1 MAKKQKAEVKERPLQ
16 KDAELF
22 DTLHAMVEDAENNSS
37 TWRDNTDTW
46 YKLRARN
53 KKTKTFP
60 FVGCSNLRLPTIET
74 YVRKAKAALLGI
86 YMNVK
91 PRMTIVPQSDA
102 NLEKARR
109 IEKFMD
115 WICDT
120 KIKLFEKLVVIVDKM
135 LEQGFC
141 LAKVVWKMEEVC
153 YTETISVNDLSEQE
167 RAALLDPN
175 IPDEALLEFAV
186 KKFNIDQSESVL
198 ADNLESLQKAIT
210 ELRSGKE
217 SVKVNLKDELY
228 NAPDV
233 VIAEGVY
240 VGVPTDSG
248 RNPQD
253 CRMIYHEY
261 FEPWDLVKQRA
272 DYGTYE
278 KDAVDNIEFVKSA
291 DIKDYKLLLNSKDA
305 KEGIDRLNNPSKMLR
320 LIDLYCYY
328 DLDGDKKDEKCHFLL
343 APDFKQVIKKQGL
356 ENDSQKWPFVKF
368 EAEITDNRWY
378 SSRGYPQHLEDISKE
393 IDAQH
398 NQKLDNQ
405 TIRNAPMFVF
415 RSGVVNP
422 RLVKFIPGQGIPVP
436 GMTPLTDAIQV
447 LNNNNPNVEFS
458 YEREELLLK
467 SNIQEYLGQMD
478 YSVQSMINK
487 RQPRTLGEVQMQ
499 AQSANTVFALDVN
512 IFTSAL
518 TELFDQILEFSQQ
531 YMPERV
537 FALITG
543 DNGVEPLHLTRDEI
557 QGKYDI
563 IVRGNDLNSNPML
576 RAQKSL
582 ARVQLLLSPIPLQMG
597 IVTPIN
603 AYNAIKRYL
612 QDDGEL
618 AWKELL
624 SQPQPPKPPSAA
636 GVIKPDFKSLTDME
650 QAQVL
655 SQTGIQ
661 PDMMGRELKSRAII
675 DEKQREQDTT
685 DVEEFSKVMD
695 AMSSMNEGEDIGGEE
710 KIGG

>member
-1 MAKKQKAEVKERPLQ
+1 
-16 KDAELF
+16 
-22 DTLHAMVEDAENNSS
+22 
-37 TWRDNTDTW
+37 
-46 YKLRARN
+46 
-53 KKTKTFP
+53 
-60 FVGCSNLRLPTIET
+60 
-74 YVRKAKAALLGI
+74 
-86 YMNVK
+86 
-91 PRMTIVPQSDA
+91 
-102 NLEKARR
+102 
-109 IEKFMD
+109 
-115 WICDT
+115 
-120 KIKLFEKLVVIVDKM
+120 
-135 LEQGFC
+135 
-141 LAKVVWKMEEVC
+141 MEEVC